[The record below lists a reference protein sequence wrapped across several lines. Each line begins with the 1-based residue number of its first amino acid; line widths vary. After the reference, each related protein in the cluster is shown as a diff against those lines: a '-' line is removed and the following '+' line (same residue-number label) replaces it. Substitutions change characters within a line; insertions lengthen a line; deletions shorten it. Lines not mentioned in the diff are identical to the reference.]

1 VDDPANEKQGMLL
14 IISGPSGVGKTT
26 ITHDVERQLNGKFSV
41 SMTTRP
47 KTDSDTEGV
56 DYHFIDRAEFDR
68 HRDAGD
74 LLEWAE
80 VFGNCYGTPRKPVEQ
95 ALAAGELML
104 LEIDVDGAEQV
115 KRKLPDAFA
124 IFVLPPSEDVLL
136 QRLRSR
142 KREDESVIQR
152 RFAKARDEIARA
164 KASGVYDHFL
174 VNDNLQHAIAEA
186 VQVVRTAMTRRT
198 NASK

>member
-1 VDDPANEKQGMLL
+1 MLL

-26 ITHDVERQLNGKFSV
+26 ITHDVERQLSGKFSV

-47 KTDSDTEGV
+47 KSDSDTEGA
-56 DYHFIDRAEFDR
+56 DYHFVDRATFDR

-80 VFGNCYGTPRKPVEQ
+80 VFGNCYGTPRKPVEE

-104 LEIDVDGAEQV
+104 LEIDVEGAVQV
-115 KRKLPDAFA
+115 KRKLPDSFA
-124 IFVLPPSEDVLL
+124 IFVLPPSEEVLL

-164 KASGVYDHFL
+164 KACGIYDHFL
-174 VNDNLQHAIAEA
+174 INDNLAAAIAEA
-186 VQVVRTAMTRRT
+186 VTVVRTAMDHRA
-198 NASK
+198 NASR